1 MRAAAA
7 SSAVRQRHAL
17 ASARSRKA
25 VVPLVIG
32 ARRRPSKRR
41 GGREED
47 YKMSMTRGVHWQNN
61 IWRVQIYRVCWF
73 THAIGGLLSFYKARK
88 TSNLEKIIQ
97 ELLEMLTKS
106 SYFSKMN

>member
-1 MRAAAA
+1 M
-7 SSAVRQRHAL
+7 
-17 ASARSRKA
+17 
-25 VVPLVIG
+25 PLVIG

-73 THAIGGLLSFYKARK
+73 THAIGGLLSFYKACK
-88 TSNLEKIIQ
+88 TSNLDNIIQELDNIIQ
-97 ELLEMLTKS
+97 ELLEMLLGLPKCCQEI
-106 SYFSKMN
+106 